1 MRLWQQSMIFLARN
15 ESVKKFMQSRAT
27 MSELSTKFVGGKD
40 ITEAAEKGRLLK
52 NRGYRTSLFYL
63 GEYVQDLSVIDR
75 TVFALKAIA
84 KNLAELKLDV
94 HISVDPTQ
102 IGYLIDK
109 EVSCDN
115 AFEIADEIKNVTNG
129 VNNSAKNFLM
139 LDMEDSSVT
148 DFTISLYESLKKASL
163 PTALTLQAY
172 LHRTEGD
179 LRKIIQSGG
188 AVRLVKGAFAE
199 RKEIAF
205 TRRSE
210 IDSNY
215 IKLTELMLSNEARR
229 SSFCPI
235 FGTHDDRMI
244 DMIKEIAGRNGWKK
258 NEYEIEMLYG
268 VRTDIQEKLI
278 QSGEQLRLY
287 LPFGADWWPY
297 AVRRI
302 GESPKMAKI
311 LLKSIR

>member
-15 ESVKKFMQSRAT
+15 KSAKKFMQSRAT
-27 MSELSTKFVGGKD
+27 MSELSTKFVGGKNA
-40 ITEAAEKGRLLK
+40 TTAAEKGMLLK
-52 NRGYRTSLFYL
+52 DRGYRTSLFYL

-109 EVSCDN
+109 KISRDN
-115 AFEIADEIKNVTNG
+115 AFAIADEIKNVTKG
-129 VNNSAKNFLM
+129 VNNSGKNFLM

-148 DFTISLYESLKKASL
+148 DFTISLHESLKNASL

-172 LHRTEGD
+172 LYRTEGD

-205 TRRSE
+205 TRRVE

-215 IKLTELMLSNEARR
+215 VKLAKLMLANEARR
-229 SSFCPI
+229 SSFYPI

-244 DMIKEIAGRNGWKK
+244 NIIKEIAGKNGWQKE
-258 NEYEIEMLYG
+258 EYEFEMLYG
-268 VRTDIQEKLI
+268 VRTDLQEELI
-278 QSGEQLRLY
+278 QRGDQLRLY

-302 GESPKMAKI
+302 GESPKMVKI